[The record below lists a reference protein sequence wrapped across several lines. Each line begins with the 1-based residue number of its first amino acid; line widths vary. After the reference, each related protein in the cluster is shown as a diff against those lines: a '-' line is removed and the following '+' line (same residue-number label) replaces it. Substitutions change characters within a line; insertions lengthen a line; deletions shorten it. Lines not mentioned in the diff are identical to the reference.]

1 MILNFLKK
9 IHKKIYIFHN
19 LYIQNKIYLNKEFYS
34 QSKEDIF
41 VLKYFKNKKKGF
53 YVDVGCHHPTRISN
67 TFLLYKHGWRG
78 VNIDMSKL
86 SIELFNIMR
95 KKDVNIHTA
104 VSNKEGVI
112 NYYTNKNLFLS
123 ASIIQKKG
131 SGKFKYKEQVES
143 KSLTKILDSTIYKT
157 KQIDFLSI
165 DAEGADYEVLKSL
178 NFKKY
183 NPKLICIEIW
193 RNQIKK
199 FDIKKHKIYKFL
211 INRNYKLS
219 TNLSDNFIFEK
230 LNMLKINKR
239 VKKSN

>member
-1 MILNFLKK
+1 MIFNYLKY
-9 IHKKIYIFHN
+9 IYKKIYILQN
-19 LYIQNKIYLNKEFYS
+19 LYIQNKIHQKRKFYS

-41 VLKYFKNKKKGF
+41 VLKYFKNKNRGF
-53 YVDVGCHHPTRISN
+53 YVDVGCHHPSRINN

-86 SIELFNIMR
+86 SIDLFDVSR
-95 KKDVNIHTA
+95 KEDVNIHSA
-104 VSNKEGVI
+104 VSSKNKII

-131 SGKFKYKEQVES
+131 SSKFKYKEQVSS
-143 KSLTKILDSTIYKT
+143 KPLTKILDKTIYKD

-183 NPKLICIEIW
+183 KPKLICIEIW
-193 RNQIKK
+193 QDQIKE
-199 FDIKKHKIYKFL
+199 FNIKKHEIYKFL
-211 INRNYKLS
+211 FKKKYKLA
-219 TNLSDNFIFEK
+219 TNLADNFIFK
-230 LNMLKINKR
+230 KIK
-239 VKKSN
+239 